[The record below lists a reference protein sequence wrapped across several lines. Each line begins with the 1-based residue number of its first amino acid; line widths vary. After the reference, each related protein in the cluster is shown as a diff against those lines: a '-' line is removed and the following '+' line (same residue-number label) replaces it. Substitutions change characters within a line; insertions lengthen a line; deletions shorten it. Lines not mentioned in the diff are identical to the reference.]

1 MTRYAGDCTHFA
13 WAFRKLVVGAVC
25 EVYVSGIFS
34 TQGSP
39 LNIRSQI
46 NDVQM
51 LCATERLLLISC
63 VKLFIYFLQNLYTV
77 NSGF

>member
-1 MTRYAGDCTHFA
+1 MTRDAGYCTHFA
-13 WAFRKLVVGAVC
+13 WAVRKLVVHAVC
-25 EVYVSGIFS
+25 EVYVGAIFS

-39 LNIRSQI
+39 LNIRAQI

-63 VKLFIYFLQNLYTV
+63 VKLFIYFLQNL
-77 NSGF
+77 

>member
-1 MTRYAGDCTHFA
+1 MTRDAGDWTYFA
-13 WAFRKLVVGAVC
+13 WALRKLVVGAVC
-25 EVYVSGIFS
+25 EVCVSVIFS

-39 LNIRSQI
+39 LSIRSQI

-63 VKLFIYFLQNLYTV
+63 VKLFIYFLQNL
-77 NSGF
+77 